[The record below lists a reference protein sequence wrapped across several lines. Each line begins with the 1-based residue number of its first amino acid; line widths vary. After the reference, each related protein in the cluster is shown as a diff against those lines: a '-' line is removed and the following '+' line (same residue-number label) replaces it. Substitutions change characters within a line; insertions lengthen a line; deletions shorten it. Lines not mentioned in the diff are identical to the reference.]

1 MEQLQ
6 EFTISACDAEVEEV
20 DAKTG
25 SFTGFNDMKPKVI
38 RVDFGRLPEGGRERS
53 KAIMENGIG
62 SSAQCHARFNMLM
75 RNRLIPLL
83 HHFPPPNP

>member
-6 EFTISACDAEVEEV
+6 EFTISTCDAEVEEV

-25 SFTGFNDMKPKVI
+25 SFTGFDDMKPKVI

-53 KAIMENGIG
+53 KAIMENGIN
-62 SSAQCHARFNMLM
+62 SDAPCNARFTIYANEK
-75 RNRLIPLL
+75 
-83 HHFPPPNP
+83 